1 MPRNLRRLAPAS
13 ALSGL
18 ASLLLAITA
27 AAQSPELSR
36 VVPFSAR
43 PGETVSITLHGKD
56 LLKPEKIWTSVAST
70 MAWDDQ
76 IESTGGKP
84 PKPDSRSIKARLTLA
99 DNAPLGVAFLRLPTA
114 TGFSGPLLFLV
125 DDLSLTARSPKNS
138 SRENAQTLSLPTAV
152 ESASDTGGSHF
163 YRFSP
168 RRGEGISVE
177 VYAGRLGSKLDPL
190 LRLLDSSGREI
201 AHADDTEGL
210 AGDCRL
216 RYVSTDGEAVVLEIR
231 DATFAGGVER
241 FYHLR
246 IGDFPLPG
254 PVYPPVAEINTTAS
268 LALAGAGMGAGGGEG
283 SRIEVRTPDDPRA
296 VLSVPVRS
304 APDKPAGFAFLRIE
318 RGPVVLEEEMPH
330 RQRLQRPPVPC
341 VFTGRL
347 TRTGERDAFLID
359 AKKDERFTIKPLTR
373 EVGSPA
379 VLYLAATDEKG
390 AILAEN
396 DAGANGVQSDVALN
410 FRAPRD
416 GNFSICIEDVAR
428 RGGPEFVYGL
438 RVEREGSIG
447 FELTAASDR
456 FLAPKGGSFTTKV
469 TAQRR
474 GVTGPIILAVES
486 GDGKELPP
494 GIRVEQQVIETGRND
509 TMLRVSVPDGV
520 PSGTLYH
527 VRITGSAQEGG
538 QQLNAVAS
546 GPKLEPNKAPK
557 DQVYIALL
565 SMPFPPRL
573 LRETFPVCV
582 GPEAPDFFNIE
593 LTSKGVE
600 LPRLVGKHSFVVRQ
614 TAIDEAF
621 EGNAQLRFEGL
632 PEGVAIRSEAGRG
645 GRIKGQVDFICEITG
660 PDTIAAGSHAFEV
673 IASADFK
680 GVHKEVRLPRVPLRV
695 VQPLGIAAV
704 MSGPLAP
711 GGSQKL
717 KIVAKRYAENDQQP
731 ITLRLNN
738 LPAGISGPDSL
749 QIPAGQTELTVELR
763 AAADLAEHCSDSL
776 VLSGVTR
783 IRDTDVSSE
792 TAPVRLEV
800 KK

>member
-1 MPRNLRRLAPAS
+1 MSRNLHRVLPA
-13 ALSGL
+13 LPGL
-18 ASLLLAITA
+18 VALLLAATA
-27 AAQSPELSR
+27 PAQSPELSR
-36 VVPFSAR
+36 VLPLSAR
-43 PGETVSITLHGKD
+43 PGETISLTLHGKD
-56 LLKPEKIWTSVAST
+56 LLKPEKIWTSFDST
-70 MAWDDQ
+70 TIWDNPAEDN
-76 IESTGGKP
+76 GGKA
-84 PKPDSRSIKARLTLA
+84 PKPDGKSLTARLSLA

-125 DDLSLTARSPKNS
+125 DDLALTARSPKNGS
-138 SRENAQTLSLPTAV
+138 VENAQPLALPTAL
-152 ESASDTGGSHF
+152 ESAADTGGSHF
-163 YRFSP
+163 YRLSP

-190 LRLLDSSGREI
+190 LRLLDSRGREI
-201 AHADDTEGL
+201 AIADDTQGL
-210 AGDCRL
+210 VGDCRL
-216 RYVSTDGEAVVLEIR
+216 RYTSPDGEPIVLEIR

-246 IGDFPLPG
+246 IGDFPLPA
-254 PVYPPVAEINTTAS
+254 PLYPPVAEAGATAS
-268 LALAGAGMGAGGGEG
+268 LELAGLGDRDG

-304 APDKPAGFAFLRIE
+304 APGKPAAFAFLRIE
-318 RGPVVLEEEMPH
+318 RGPVVLEEERRELQP
-330 RQRLQRPPVPC
+330 LQRPPVPC

-347 TRTGERDAFLID
+347 TRAGERDVFLID
-359 AKKDERFTIKPLTR
+359 AKKDDRFTVKPLTR

-416 GNFSICIEDVAR
+416 GAFSICIEDFAR
-428 RGGPEFVYGL
+428 RGGPGFVYGL
-438 RVEREGSIG
+438 RVEKEGSLG
-447 FELTAASDR
+447 FELAAASDR

-474 GVTGPIILAVES
+474 GVTGPITLAVES
-486 GDGKELPP
+486 GDGRPLPP
-494 GIRVEQQVIETGRND
+494 EVRLEQHVIEKGKND
-509 TMLRVSVPDGV
+509 TMLRVSVPGGV

-527 VRITGSAQEGG
+527 VRLTGSAQEGG
-538 QQLNAVAS
+538 QLLSAVVS
-546 GPKLEPNKAPK
+546 GPKPEPNKAPK
-557 DQVYIALL
+557 DQVYAALL

-582 GPEAPDFFNIE
+582 GPEAPDFFKIE
-593 LTSKGVE
+593 LTSKGVD
-600 LPRLVGKHSFVVRQ
+600 LPLLVGKHSFVVRQ

-621 EGNAQLRFEGL
+621 DGNAQLRFEGL

-660 PDTIAAGSHAFEV
+660 PGTLAAGTHAFEV
-673 IASADFK
+673 LASADFK

-695 VQPLGIAAV
+695 VQPLGIAGV
-704 MSGPLAP
+704 MGGPLAP

-717 KIVAKRYAENDQQP
+717 KIVAKRYAEDDQQP
-731 ITLRLNN
+731 ITVRLNN
-738 LPAGISGPDSL
+738 LPAGVSGPDSL
-749 QIPAGQTELTVELR
+749 EIPAGQTELTVELR
-763 AAADLAEHCSDSL
+763 AVADLAELCSDSL
-776 VLSGVTR
+776 LLSGVTR
-783 IRDTDVSSE
+783 FRNTEVSSE
-792 TAPVRLEV
+792 AAAVRVEV